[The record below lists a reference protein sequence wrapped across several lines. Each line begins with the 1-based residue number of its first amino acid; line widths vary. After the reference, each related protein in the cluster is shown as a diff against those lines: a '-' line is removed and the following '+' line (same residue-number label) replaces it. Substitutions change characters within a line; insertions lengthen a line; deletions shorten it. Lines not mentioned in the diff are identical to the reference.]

1 MIGLGSCHE
10 WKQTPNSWSQDFAKI
25 NDRLESEPQ
34 GRDQGRQHA
43 RNFSTCAEQQRRAKE
58 RQLTMLLTTTEIARN
73 QPAGSWFCLRA
84 QPKREH
90 IAATC
95 LRQMPEVEVF
105 CPRVRLRKR
114 TNRGPVWF
122 VESMFPGYLFSR
134 FNYATFHRQIRHK
147 PGVSGFVQFGE
158 RLALLPD
165 TLVDEIRMRTGSDE
179 VMEMN
184 QTLEPGQSVQITQG
198 PFQGVAAL
206 VTRLITARERV
217 EILVEW
223 MGRSLH
229 AEASVADLER
239 DLSS

>member
-1 MIGLGSCHE
+1 
-10 WKQTPNSWSQDFAKI
+10 
-25 NDRLESEPQ
+25 
-34 GRDQGRQHA
+34 
-43 RNFSTCAEQQRRAKE
+43 
-58 RQLTMLLTTTEIARN
+58 MLLTTAEIARN

-90 IAATC
+90 IAAAC
-95 LRQMPEVEVF
+95 LRQMSEVEVF

-134 FNYATFHRQIRHK
+134 FNYATSHRQIRHK

-165 TLVDEIRMRTGSDE
+165 TLVEEIRMRTGRDE

-184 QTLEPGQSVQITQG
+184 QTLEPGQNVQITQG

-217 EILVEW
+217 EILIEW

-239 DLSS
+239 DSPPLVR